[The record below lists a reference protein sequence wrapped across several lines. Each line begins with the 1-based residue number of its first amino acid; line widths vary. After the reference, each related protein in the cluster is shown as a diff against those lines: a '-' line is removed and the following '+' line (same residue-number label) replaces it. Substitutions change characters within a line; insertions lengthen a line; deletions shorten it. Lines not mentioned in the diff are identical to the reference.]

1 MTLCEKYTPY
11 TLNGIIGNELA
22 KSKLAQF
29 GIAAIEGKRTR
40 AIMIYG
46 PSGTGKTAAAHAI
59 AYSNGFDLV
68 ELNASDYRDS
78 ESLSKK
84 VLPLATTRGLFSKR
98 SLIIF
103 DEIDE
108 LSRLDSGSE
117 RTILQLIRE
126 SRHPVIFI
134 ATDFWGRK
142 VSFLRESV
150 DKVEFKRPD
159 TAEVL
164 GLLEKIALAEKADV
178 QKEIL
183 LEIAKRSNGDVRG
196 AINDLELMV
205 GASPDLIEYLG
216 IRDRK
221 SEIFKVLDKI
231 FYSGSFDIARN
242 ATISSE
248 VDTDMLLNWIGQ
260 NIPNKYLSKMS
271 IYDAYDNLSKAS
283 MFSEKASRKSYY
295 GYLRYASIIMSSG
308 VALASNGNVSRLTPY
323 AFPSRISRLSKT
335 KSSRETINKIALK
348 LAPELHAS
356 RKVII
361 SDHLPLLSVIINKA
375 IEAFGAETVQEYF
388 ERTYKLE
395 KAEVATIASYSTF
408 SSS

>member
-11 TLNGIIGNELA
+11 TLNGIIGNEFA
-22 KSKLAQF
+22 KGKLAQF
-29 GIAAIEGKRTR
+29 GIDAIEGKRMR

-98 SLIIF
+98 SIIIF

-117 RTILQLIRE
+117 RTILQLVKE

-134 ATDFWGRK
+134 ATDFWSRK
-142 VSFLRESV
+142 VSFLRDSV
-150 DKVEFKRPD
+150 DKIEFKRPD

-164 GLLEKIALAEKADV
+164 ALLEKIMAAEKGEV
-178 QKEIL
+178 QKDIL

-196 AINDLELMV
+196 AINDLELMMK
-205 GASPDLIEYLG
+205 ATPDLIEYMG

-260 NIPNKYLSKMS
+260 NIPNKYLSKKS
-271 IYDAYDNLSKAS
+271 IYDAYESLSKAS

-295 GYLRYASIIMSSG
+295 GYLRYTGILMSSG

-323 AFPSRISRLSKT
+323 VFPSRISRLSKT
-335 KSSRETINKIALK
+335 KASRETINKIALK
-348 LAPELHAS
+348 LSPELHAS

-361 SDHLPLLSVIINKA
+361 NDHLPLLSMVINRA
-375 IEAFGAETVQEYF
+375 IEAFGAEAVQEYF